1 MKSYYRFYLSND
13 VIIDYDTDMV
23 SLATAKRRAN
33 SQAKR
38 QNAKCE
44 YKGVVEYDDQ
54 YHTQSIAT
62 YVIIYKER

>member
-33 SQAKR
+33 AQANR
-38 QNAKCE
+38 ENAKCE
-44 YKGVVEYDDQ
+44 YKGIVEYGD
-54 YHTQSIAT
+54 
-62 YVIIYKER
+62 

>member
-13 VIIDYDTDMV
+13 VIIDYNADMV
-23 SLATAKRRAN
+23 SLATAKRKAN

-44 YKGVVEYDDQ
+44 YKGVVEYDD
-54 YHTQSIAT
+54 
-62 YVIIYKER
+62 